1 VEAMGIR
8 ALFSSSRSEETLEE
22 FLRRMMRPL
31 AATHPDSCNPG
42 FFDAISMISLEEL
55 VGMPPATIMNIVEQY
70 DSLRNQGTPHD
81 DALNL
86 IDSHRRMS
94 MAAIEG
100 NGDGLE
106 DDRSHF
112 PPLTDYIKEVLDR
125 EIVNLRGLSIPLD
138 YIRLVIQETR
148 TFAKTNPKN
157 TLLASQHQLRE
168 EITRPKKLTVA
179 HSAAKVLVDMIT
191 DTAEPDA
198 RSLNLKEAALA
209 EFHRQAV
216 YLRAFTVTV
225 VAMRE
230 LQESEQSHFINIF
243 HDLIKSQHSSM
254 SKHDYQSFCS
264 DMSHQTNVYSGFL
277 KEAKGSSDNLF
288 SLIGQAFA
296 RFCHK
301 ERDKGYVNA
310 GQSVFAKTIEISRK
324 ILAEYKGSM
333 LKRI

>member
-1 VEAMGIR
+1 MGIR
-8 ALFSSSRSEETLEE
+8 DLFTSRNKVTLEE

-31 AATHPDSCNPG
+31 AATHPDFCNQG

-70 DSLRNQGTPHD
+70 DCFRNQGTPHD

-86 IDSHRRMS
+86 IDTQRRM
-94 MAAIEG
+94 ALLAIEG
-100 NGDGLE
+100 DEDWLE
-106 DDRSHF
+106 SDRSHF
-112 PPLTDYIKEVLDR
+112 PPLPEYIKEVLDR
-125 EIVNLRGLSIPLD
+125 ETANLGGLSISHD

-148 TFAKTNPKN
+148 TFAKANPKN
-157 TLLASQHQLRE
+157 TLLASQQELRKQ
-168 EITRPKKLTVA
+168 ITRPKKLSVA
-179 HSAAKVLVDMIT
+179 HAAAKVLVDMIT
-191 DTAEPDA
+191 DTTEPDA

-225 VAMRE
+225 IAMRE
-230 LQESEQSHFINIF
+230 LQESEQAHFVNIF
-243 HDLIKSQHSSM
+243 HDLIKSYHSSM
-254 SKHDYQSFCS
+254 PKHDFQSFCS

-277 KEAKGSSDNLF
+277 KKAKGSSDNLF
-288 SLIGQAFA
+288 NLIGLAFA

-301 ERDKGYVNA
+301 ERDKAYMNA

-324 ILAEYKGSM
+324 VLAEYKGSM
-333 LKRI
+333 LKGI